1 MKKILAIFIIL
12 FTGISLY
19 SQDIIVKRDGTTI
32 NAKVLA
38 IGTSVIEYKKWNN
51 QDGPTYSIEKSEIL
65 AINYK
70 NGDKDTFNNTDRVD
84 NSNDSKQQATN
95 TPNRALPDDD
105 NEGQKALYSDLPN
118 LNVKVSNKESKV
130 FFPIMAFTESSII
143 ST

>member
-1 MKKILAIFIIL
+1 MKKILSIFIML

-65 AINYK
+65 AIN
-70 NGDKDTFNNTDRVD
+70 
-84 NSNDSKQQATN
+84 
-95 TPNRALPDDD
+95 
-105 NEGQKALYSDLPN
+105 
-118 LNVKVSNKESKV
+118 
-130 FFPIMAFTESSII
+130 
-143 ST
+143 